1 MTTHL
6 ADQERTRRRVPATAG
21 ELKGCESTA
30 LDISIARRPNRDPES
45 GALSEADAALP
56 QQLRRSLRA
65 SLTRWGI
72 PNLVDDAEL
81 LLSELVTNALV
92 HTDGPTVGIRVYV
105 QNVRLKI
112 EVNDFS
118 PRGRLPRPAGPYA
131 EHGRG
136 LLIVDALAD
145 EWGVSEDRTTVWCTL
160 PLTEG
165 PSEMDPA
172 APPAQVLHESALPLT
187 PNATAAGA
195 ARVSART
202 LLTIMAWPGPHHV
215 AVDVLYVL
223 VRNAVEHGLTEESAG
238 RRLEAW
244 LRINERRELLID
256 VQDHT
261 PDFPSF
267 DKAVRGELGRGL
279 WGAQRLGAALS
290 WFPGDQGKTVRAT
303 LQPGQV
309 DL

>member
-6 ADQERTRRRVPATAG
+6 ADQERTRRRAPATAAERG
-21 ELKGCESTA
+21 GCESTA
-30 LDISIARRPNRDPES
+30 FDISIARRPDRDRES

-65 SLTRWGI
+65 GLSRWGH
-72 PNLVDDAEL
+72 PDLVDDAEL

-92 HTDGPTVGIRVYV
+92 HTEGPAIGVRVYV
-105 QNVRLKI
+105 QGARLNI
-112 EVNDFS
+112 EVNDFA
-118 PRGRLPRPAGPYA
+118 PGGCLPRPAGPYA

-136 LLIVDALAD
+136 LLIVDALAE

-165 PSEMDPA
+165 ASEMASA
-172 APPAQVLHESALPLT
+172 APTEKVVHETALPLPT
-187 PNATAAGA
+187 NSSAGRTARIR
-195 ARVSART
+195 ARD
-202 LLTIMAWPGPHHV
+202 LLTILAWPGSHNV
-215 AVDVLYVL
+215 AVNVLYVL
-223 VRNAVEHGLTEESAG
+223 VRNAVEHGLTEESHS

-244 LRINERRELLID
+244 LRVTEQHELLID
-256 VQDHT
+256 VQDHV
-261 PDFPSF
+261 PDFPRF
-267 DKAVRGELGRGL
+267 DQAARGELGRGL

-290 WFPGDQGKTVRAT
+290 WFPGEQGKTVRAT
-303 LQPGQV
+303 LQPGPV